1 MNLFFFSKN
10 PSSSNIESLLGGGGT
25 NPSNSRGSTPPTPD
39 LGVIGMDTENGMD
52 GGQSTVDDSD
62 SVGNSKQ
69 SSSVT
74 PPSGKEKKKPFF
86 KKVFYNE
93 NQNNGE

>member
-1 MNLFFFSKN
+1 
-10 PSSSNIESLLGGGGT
+10 
-25 NPSNSRGSTPPTPD
+25 
-39 LGVIGMDTENGMD
+39 MDGENGMD

-86 KKVFYNE
+86 KKVNFGKFYNVSIFWSE
-93 NQNNGE
+93 SPYHILQF

>member
-1 MNLFFFSKN
+1 
-10 PSSSNIESLLGGGGT
+10 
-25 NPSNSRGSTPPTPD
+25 
-39 LGVIGMDTENGMD
+39 MDGENGMD

-86 KKVFYNE
+86 KKVDFRE
-93 NQNNGE
+93 NLKIII